1 MINEV
6 SKVLLEY
13 LHRKEINLID
23 IREFLYRISS
33 IMKLT
38 NLYFISNDTD
48 TEIRVSK
55 FSFEPLDFCYINIV
69 VSIDEINQLVYDI
82 DHQLEN
88 SMIKKVFFPYTA
100 FYAFYIYRQQSKYFC
115 LIELNEANIDFIAPS
130 IDWIKVVFKSIMD
143 KSVTT
148 QFRTYQNFFQE
159 FQSGNSIVDKISQVI
174 IISDLDSYEIVHAN
188 IFAQKLFNRQLIG
201 EKCHKVLFGADSP
214 CKNCFHRDLNGDNLK
229 KNYYHTDLKKYF
241 DIYYQF
247 IENNDGKRYRIETAF
262 DITTNENIRQELM
275 QKLELV
281 DIQQKAL
288 DKSAIV
294 VIRDSMN
301 RVLYANQ
308 KFFDTY
314 KYSNQEVIGNTFV
327 NHAAFE
333 PYLAEIEYS
342 LKKGKSWRGEI
353 LSYDKFNESVWV
365 DTTILPFI
373 IKTELQIVSI
383 SYDIT
388 ASKRKDIEIRRLAR
402 AVEQSPTTIVI
413 TDAEAN
419 IQFVNPKFTM
429 STGYTMEE
437 VLGKNPRILKSGDMA
452 QSEYTKMWETI
463 SSGKIWRGFFHNK
476 KKNGELFWEEAS
488 IAPVLDETGKI
499 INYIASKEDVT
510 FKKQIESALSH
521 SLALIRT
528 ILESINEGIIAF
540 DIEGNYISVNSIF
553 LSLWNLRE
561 NVINGLTESEIF
573 QLFEGGLVDI
583 MQYKNILDTVFNNP
597 TVSYFDKVELISG
610 DIYELTVKPLIQEEK
625 YSGRLWSFRNVTQ
638 AVRSEEKLRFYMNN
652 LEKSI
657 SESETQAVF
666 LAKTVSELEIAKEKA
681 EAGAKAKSEFIA
693 NISHEIRT
701 PLNAVIGFTELM
713 REEEISTRQKEY
725 LDSISNSGKNLLRL
739 INDILDLSKIESGK
753 LELQFEPI
761 SIKDLFVEVFAI
773 FKHRVDLKRVKFNLE
788 IANNV
793 PERVFLDEVRLRQI
807 LFNLIGNAVKFT
819 ENGYINI
826 ELNAVNRLNDYDI
839 LDLEII
845 VSDSGIGISKQMQL
859 HIFDAFTQQS
869 GQSNRKYGG
878 TGLGLAI
885 TKKLTEMIG
894 GSIQLESEY
903 DSGAKFIV
911 NLENIKICHK
921 NIKPKDNI
929 NDNINEIIFESATIL
944 AADDIDAN
952 LKLIKGLLRNQ
963 PLEIVTADNGQDAVK
978 LAKEVIPDLILM
990 DYKMPLMDGIDAA
1003 KLIRAMKLKKDI
1015 KIVILTAA
1023 SLSKSETEELK
1034 EIFDD
1039 YLIKPFNRAEL
1050 LEVLKKYIPSRQTG
1064 NNTKMI
1070 NQEQSN
1076 KYDFSIESIDYSEI
1090 ENSKQVIEELS
1101 GTIMQNWEK
1110 AKKLSIVD
1118 GIKEFAVTILKIATE
1133 HQLDTLMIYAEK
1145 LHKEAVNFDFENFPT
1160 TMKMFPEIIEQYRQN
1175 HLQ

>member
-6 SKVLLEY
+6 SRVLLEY

-23 IREFLYRISS
+23 VREFLYRISP

-38 NLYFISNDTD
+38 NIYFISNDTD
-48 TEIRVSK
+48 KEIRVSK
-55 FSFEPLDFCYINIV
+55 FSFDPLDFGYINIE
-69 VSIDEINQLVYDI
+69 VSIEEIETLIYDI

-88 SMIKKVFFPYTA
+88 QMIKKEFFPYSE
-100 FYAFYIYRQQSKYFC
+100 YIAFYIFRQNSKYFC
-115 LIELNEANIDFIAPS
+115 LIEINDSNIDFIVAN
-130 IDWIKVVFKSIMD
+130 IEWIKVVFKSIMD

-148 QFRTYQNFFQE
+148 QFHSFGNFSHDLK
-159 FQSGNSIVDKISQVI
+159 SGNTIIDKISQVI
-174 IISDLDSYEIVHAN
+174 LISDLDTNEIVHAN
-188 IFAQKLFNRQLIG
+188 RFAQKLFNRQLIG
-201 EKCHKVLFGADSP
+201 EKCYKVLFGSNSP
-214 CKNCFHRDLNGDNLK
+214 CKNCYHRDFNGDNLK
-229 KNYYHTDLKKYF
+229 KNYHHADLDKYF

-262 DITTNENIRQELM
+262 DITTNETIRQELI
-275 QKLELV
+275 QKLEMVEL
-281 DIQQKAL
+281 QQKAL
-288 DKSAIV
+288 DKTAIV

-301 RVLYANQ
+301 KVIYANQ
-308 KFFDTY
+308 KFYDTY
-314 KYSNQEVIGNTFV
+314 KYSNREVIGKTFV
-327 NHAAFE
+327 NPGAFE
-333 PYLAEIEYS
+333 PYLAEIEQS
-342 LKKGKSWRGEI
+342 LKRGKSWRGE
-353 LSYDKFNESVWV
+353 LLTYDKHEAVVWL

-373 IKTELQIVSI
+373 VKSELQIVSI

-413 TDAEAN
+413 TDAEGN
-419 IQFVNPKFTM
+419 IQFVNPKFTKT
-429 STGYTMEE
+429 TGYTQEE
-437 VLGKNPRILKSGDMA
+437 VIGKNPRILKSGDMA
-452 QSEYTKMWETI
+452 SSEYTKLWETI
-463 SSGKIWRGFFHNK
+463 SNGNIWRGFFHNK

-488 IAPVLDETGKI
+488 IAPVLDESGKI

-521 SLALIRT
+521 SVALIGT

-540 DIEGNYISVNSIF
+540 DVNGNYVSVNSIF

-561 NVINGLTESEIF
+561 NVINGLTEQEIF
-573 QLFEGGLVDI
+573 QLFEGAIVDI
-583 MQYKNILDTVFNNP
+583 MQYKNILDTVYNNP
-597 TVSYFDKVELISG
+597 TVSYFDKIELISG
-610 DIYELTVKPLIQEEK
+610 DIYELTVKPLIQDDK

-638 AVRSEEKLRFYMNN
+638 AVRSEEKLRFYMQN

-657 SESETQAVF
+657 SESETQAEF
-666 LAKTVSELEIAKEKA
+666 LAKTVSELELAKEKA

-761 SIKDLFVEVFAI
+761 TVRNLFAEVFAI
-773 FKHRVDLKRVKFNLE
+773 FKHRVDSKKVQFTLNISDK
-788 IANNV
+788 V

-819 ENGYINI
+819 DNGFINI
-826 ELNAVNRLNDYDI
+826 VLNSLANSNDADYV
-839 LDLEII
+839 DLEII

-869 GQSNRKYGG
+869 GQSNRKYEG

-894 GSIQLESEY
+894 GSISLESEY
-903 DSGAKFIV
+903 EAGAKFTV
-911 NLENIKICHK
+911 NLENIKICRK
-921 NIKPKDNI
+921 DIQPKATAI
-929 NDNINEIIFESATIL
+929 NTINEIEFMPATIL
-944 AADDIDAN
+944 AADDIEAN
-952 LKLIKGLLRNQ
+952 VKLIQGLLRNQ
-963 PLEIVTADNGQDAVK
+963 PLEIVTIDNGYDAID
-978 LAKEVIPDLILM
+978 LAKELLPDLILM
-990 DYKMPLMDGIDAA
+990 DYKMPRMNGVDAA
-1003 KLIRAMKLKKDI
+1003 KAIRMLKLDKNI

-1023 SLSKSETEELK
+1023 SLSKSETEKLK
-1034 EIFDD
+1034 EVFDD
-1039 YLIKPFNRAEL
+1039 FLIKPFNRVEL
-1050 LEVLKKYIPSRQTG
+1050 YDLLAKYLPSKYKENIVNV
-1064 NNTKMI
+1064 NNFEE
-1070 NQEQSN
+1070 NEQCYLN
-1076 KYDFSIESIDYSEI
+1076 IESISSDEI
-1090 ENSKQVIEELS
+1090 SNAQNVIYELS
-1101 GTIMQNWEK
+1101 GDIMEKWDK

-1118 GIKEFAVTILKIATE
+1118 GIKEFALSILSIASE
-1133 HQLDTLMIYAEK
+1133 NQLDTLIRYANK
-1145 LHKEAVNFDFENFPT
+1145 LHQEAVNFDFENFPN
-1160 TMKMFPEIIEQYRQN
+1160 TMKMFPDIIDKYKQN
-1175 HLQ
+1175 VS